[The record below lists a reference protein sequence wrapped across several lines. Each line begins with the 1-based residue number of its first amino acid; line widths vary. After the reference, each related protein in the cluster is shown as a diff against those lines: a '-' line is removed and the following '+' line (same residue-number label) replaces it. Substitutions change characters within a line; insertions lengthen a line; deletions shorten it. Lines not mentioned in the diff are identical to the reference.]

1 MPTQM
6 GVAKYYKHY
15 AFVRV
20 YYLVK
25 AHFISGK
32 DTYDMKVCEN
42 TLEQVII
49 SELQNKGY
57 EYLYGPD
64 IDRDYHEVILKAYFE
79 EAMHKINPGI
89 NGKIVSEAYIAIRS
103 MGYLKLEDWNAAF
116 HKCLLEGVPVEYR
129 LKGEVRTFTVKLIDF
144 ENPEKNNFKVV
155 NQYTVVEYKN
165 KRPDVLVFVN
175 GIPLVLFEL
184 KNITNEDTTIESAY
198 KQVKN
203 YQMDIPTLFY
213 YNAFNVISDGLDTRM
228 GTITSDFSRY
238 MAWKSENGERP
249 GEGSLNYFTVLLNG
263 VFSKA
268 RLLDLVRNF
277 IAFQSKDKTV
287 KIIAGYHQYFAVKK
301 AIQCTKKA
309 LEEQSRKIGVVW
321 HTQGSG
327 KSLSMVFYTGC
338 IVSNPKF
345 NNPTIVVLTDRN
357 DLDNQLFATFSSCS
371 KLLLRQTPKQA
382 QSREHLKEL
391 LRVKAGGIIFT
402 TIQKF
407 EESGE
412 VLSERSNII
421 FMADEAHRS
430 QYGLE
435 GKVDKDTGQWKYG
448 MAKYIRDS
456 LPNAAFIGF
465 TGTPIEFDDRS
476 TVEVFGDYI
485 DVYDMTQ
492 AVEDGATVPIY
503 YENRAAKIKLNE
515 ELLRKIDAEYEKLA
529 DEATETAIEKS
540 KADLSTIEAIVGAKE
555 RLSLLADDIIAHYE
569 DRQYVLTG
577 KAMIVCMSRRIAI
590 NLYRIILEKRPEWRN
605 KIKVVLTS
613 SNQDDED
620 WHDIIGNK
628 AYREGLRVEFQNDES
643 EFKIAV
649 VVDMWL
655 TGFDVPSMATMYVD
669 KPMKGHNLMQAIAR
683 ANRVYKDKEAGLIV
697 DYIGMAAELKSA
709 LKQYT
714 KRDQDKIPDLSQAVS
729 MALTKLE
736 IMRDMFY
743 GFDYE
748 PFFSRDDSARLAVIA
763 NGVDF
768 ALEMDD
774 DEQKDFIREATAL
787 SQAETLCRSM
797 LDVKIK
803 QEIEFFKCVKAG
815 VCKTAGRIGITT
827 NEINSRIMKLLE
839 QAIEQDGVY
848 NIFAEAG
855 KKNPEISILSE
866 EYMDKIRR
874 MKHKNIA
881 AEMLRKLLED
891 NIRVFAKT
899 GVVKSQLFSE
909 KMQKVLKM
917 YNNRLITNAEVI
929 EELLNLSKEMTEAY
943 NAGEEKG
950 LSVEELAFYDA
961 LVADPEVLRKM
972 QDDVLV
978 EMAHELTDLI
988 RRSRTVDWD
997 KKESARAYMRTQV
1010 KHLLRKYKYPPEK
1023 AKGAVDT
1030 VIKQA
1035 ELMSSNIR
1043 PKATMYE
1050 FHPEEEML
1058 MVAEEPAPY
1067 NVD

>member
-1 MPTQM
+1 MP
-6 GVAKYYKHY
+6 
-15 AFVRV
+15 
-20 YYLVK
+20 
-25 AHFISGK
+25 IN
-32 DTYDMKVCEN
+32 EN

-49 SELQNKGY
+49 TELRKNGY
-57 EYLYGPD
+57 EYFYGPD
-64 IDRDYHEVILKAYFE
+64 INRDYHEVILRDSFEADMFEINQGIKADMVE
-79 EAMHKINPGI
+79 ETYKSIKNLGL
-89 NGKIVSEAYIAIRS
+89 
-103 MGYLKLEDWNAAF
+103 LKLEDMNAAF
-116 HKCLLEGVPVEYR
+116 HKYLIEGVPVNYR
-129 LKGEVRTFTVKLIDF
+129 VNGELRTYTVKLIDF
-144 ENPEKNNFKVV
+144 TDPERNEFHVV
-155 NQYTVVEYKN
+155 NQYTVIEYKN

-184 KNITNEDTTIESAY
+184 KNITNEETTIENAY

-203 YQMDIPTLFY
+203 YQMDIPSLFY

-228 GTITSDFSRY
+228 GTITSDFTRY
-238 MAWKSENGERP
+238 MMWKSENGEKP
-249 GEGSLNYFTVLLNG
+249 EEGGLNYFSVLLNG
-263 VFSKA
+263 VFPKA
-268 RLLDLVRNF
+268 RLLDLIRNF
-277 IAFQSKDKTV
+277 IVFQNSKGRTI
-287 KIIAGYHQYFAVKK
+287 KIIAGYHQYFAVRK
-301 AIQCTKKA
+301 AVERTRNA
-309 LEEQSRKIGVVW
+309 LEEHSRKVGVVW

-338 IVSNPKF
+338 IVSNPEF

-357 DLDNQLFATFSSCS
+357 DLDNQLFDTFCSSS
-371 KLLLRQTPKQA
+371 KLLLRQTSKQA
-382 QSREHLKEL
+382 RSREHLKEL

-407 EESGE
+407 EESSE

-430 QYGLE
+430 QYGLD
-435 GKVDKDTGQWKYG
+435 GKLDRETGEWKYG
-448 MAKYIRDS
+448 MAKYMRDS
-456 LPNAAFIGF
+456 LPNATFIGF
-465 TGTPIEFDDRS
+465 TGTPIDFDDRS
-476 TVEVFGDYI
+476 TVEVFGEYI
-485 DVYDMTQ
+485 DIYDMTQ

-503 YENRAAKIKLNE
+503 YENRTAKIKLNE
-515 ELLRKIDAEYEKLA
+515 ELLKKIDAEYEKMA
-529 DEATETAIEKS
+529 GEASETAIEKS
-540 KADLSTIEAIVGAKE
+540 KSDLSTIEAIIGSKE
-555 RLSLLADDIIAHYE
+555 RLSLLADDMIAHYE

-590 NLYRIILEKRPEWRN
+590 NLYRIILEKRPEW
-605 KIKVVLTS
+605 KQKVKVVLTS

-628 AYREGLRVEFQNDES
+628 AYRDGLMLEFKDNAS
-643 EFKIAV
+643 EFKIAI

-655 TGFDVPSMATMYVD
+655 TGFDVPSMATMYID

-683 ANRVYKDKEAGLIV
+683 VNRVYRDKEAGLIV

-709 LKQYT
+709 LSQYT
-714 KRDQDKIPDLSQAVS
+714 KRDQDKIPDLGQALS
-729 MALTKLE
+729 IAIEKLE

-743 GFDYE
+743 GFDYSD
-748 PFFSRDDSARLAVIA
+748 FFGQDDSVRLVTIA
-763 NGVDF
+763 NGVNF
-768 ALEMDD
+768 ALGMEE
-774 DEQKDFIREATAL
+774 DEQKSFIREATAL

-797 LDVKIK
+797 LDARIK

-815 VCKTAGRIGITT
+815 ICKTAGRMGITT
-827 NEINSRIMKLLE
+827 NEINARIMKLLE

-866 EYMDKIRR
+866 EYMEKIRR

-891 NIRVFAKT
+891 NIRVFART
-899 GVVKSQLFSE
+899 GVVKSLLFSE
-909 KMQKVLKM
+909 KMQKLLKM
-917 YNNRLITNAEVI
+917 YNNRLITSAEVI

-943 NAGEEKG
+943 KAGDEKG

-972 QDDVLV
+972 QDKVLI
-978 EMAHELTDLI
+978 EMAQELTELI

-1023 AKGAVDT
+1023 AKGAVDI

-1035 ELMSSNIR
+1035 ELMSGNIKPR
-1043 PKATMYE
+1043 ATVYDFQPRTE
-1050 FHPEEEML
+1050 L
-1058 MVAEEPAPY
+1058 SMVAEDSVPY
-1067 NVD
+1067 GEKPKT

>member
-1 MPTQM
+1 MP
-6 GVAKYYKHY
+6 
-15 AFVRV
+15 
-20 YYLVK
+20 
-25 AHFISGK
+25 INES
-32 DTYDMKVCEN
+32 

-49 SELQNKGY
+49 AELQKNGY
-57 EYLYGPD
+57 EYFYGPD
-64 IDRDYHEVILKAYFE
+64 ISRDYHEVILRDYFE
-79 EAMHKINPGI
+79 SAMFQINQGI
-89 NGKIVSEAYIAIRS
+89 NEDMVEEAYKSIKNL
-103 MGYLKLEDWNAAF
+103 GLLKLEDMNAAF
-116 HKCLLEGVPVEYR
+116 HKYLIEGVPVNYR
-129 LKGEVRTFTVKLIDF
+129 MHGELRTYTVRLIDF
-144 ENPEKNNFKVV
+144 VNPEKNEFHVV
-155 NQYTVVEYKN
+155 NQYTVIEYKN

-184 KNITNEDTTIESAY
+184 KNITNEDATIENAY

-203 YQMDIPTLFY
+203 YQMDIPSLFY

-228 GTITSDFSRY
+228 GTITSDFTRY
-238 MAWKSENGERP
+238 MVWKSENGEKP
-249 GEGSLNYFTVLLNG
+249 EEGGLNYFSVLLNG
-263 VFSKA
+263 VFPKV
-268 RLLDLVRNF
+268 RLLDLIRNF
-277 IAFQSKDKTV
+277 IVFQNSKGKTT
-287 KIIAGYHQYFAVKK
+287 KIIAGYHQYFAVRK
-301 AIQCTKKA
+301 AVERTRNA
-309 LEEQSRKIGVVW
+309 LNEHSRKVGVVW

-338 IVSNPKF
+338 IVSNPEF

-357 DLDNQLFATFSSCS
+357 DLDNQLFDTFCSSS

-382 QSREHLKEL
+382 KSRENLKEL
-391 LRVKAGGIIFT
+391 LKVKAGGIIFT

-407 EESGE
+407 EESSE

-435 GKVDKDTGQWKYG
+435 GKLDRETGEWKYG
-448 MAKYIRDS
+448 MAKYMRDS
-456 LPNAAFIGF
+456 LPNATFIGF
-465 TGTPIEFDDRS
+465 TGTPIDFDDRS
-476 TVEVFGDYI
+476 TVEVFGEYI
-485 DVYDMTQ
+485 DIYDMTQ

-503 YENRAAKIKLNE
+503 YENRTAKIKLNE
-515 ELLRKIDAEYEKLA
+515 ELLKKIDAEYEKMA
-529 DEATETAIEKS
+529 GEASETAIEKS
-540 KADLSTIEAIVGAKE
+540 KSDLSTIEAIIGSKE

-590 NLYRIILEKRPEWRN
+590 NLYRVILEKRPEW
-605 KIKVVLTS
+605 KQKVKVVLTS

-628 AYREGLRVEFQNDES
+628 AYRDGLMLEFKDDTS
-643 EFKIAV
+643 EFKIAI

-655 TGFDVPSMATMYVD
+655 TGFDVPSMATMYID

-683 ANRVYKDKEAGLIV
+683 VNRVYKDKEAGLIV

-709 LKQYT
+709 LSQYT
-714 KRDQDKIPDLSQAVS
+714 KRDQDKIPDLGQALS
-729 MALTKLE
+729 IALEKLE

-743 GFDYE
+743 GFDYSD
-748 PFFSRDDSARLAVIA
+748 FFGQDDSVRLAVIA
-763 NGVDF
+763 DGVNF
-768 ALEMDD
+768 ALGMDVD
-774 DEQKDFIREATAL
+774 EEQKSFIREATAL

-797 LDVKIK
+797 LDTRLK

-815 VCKTAGRIGITT
+815 ICKTAGRMGITT
-827 NEINSRIMKLLE
+827 NEINARIMKLLE

-866 EYMDKIRR
+866 EYMEKIRR

-891 NIRVFAKT
+891 NIRVFART

-909 KMQKVLKM
+909 KMQKLLKM
-917 YNNRLITNAEVI
+917 YNNRLITSAEVI

-943 NAGEEKG
+943 KAGDVKG
-950 LSVEELAFYDA
+950 LTTEELAFYDA

-972 QDDVLV
+972 QDKVLI
-978 EMAHELTDLI
+978 EMAQELTELI

-1023 AKGAVDT
+1023 ARGAVDI

-1035 ELMSSNIR
+1035 ELMSSNIKPR
-1043 PKATMYE
+1043 ATVYDFQPEMELSMVTEESVSYGEKPKQ
-1050 FHPEEEML
+1050 
-1058 MVAEEPAPY
+1058 
-1067 NVD
+1067 

>member
-1 MPTQM
+1 MP
-6 GVAKYYKHY
+6 
-15 AFVRV
+15 
-20 YYLVK
+20 
-25 AHFISGK
+25 IN
-32 DTYDMKVCEN
+32 EN
-42 TLEQVII
+42 TLEQAVIVQ
-49 SELQNKGY
+49 LQENGY
-57 EYLYGPD
+57 EYFYGSD
-64 IDRDYHEVILKAYFE
+64 IDRDYHEVILKDHFKTAIY
-79 EAMHKINPGI
+79 KINP
-89 NGKIVSEAYIAIRS
+89 KITVDIIEEAYKTIRNL
-103 MGYLKLEDWNAAF
+103 GLLKLEDMNAVF
-116 HKCLLEGVPVEYR
+116 HKYLIEGVPVNYR
-129 LKGEVRTFTVKLIDF
+129 VNGELRTYTVKLIDF
-144 ENPEKNNFKVV
+144 TDPGRNEFHVV
-155 NQYTVVEYKN
+155 NQYTVIEYKN
-165 KRPDVLVFVN
+165 KRPDVLAFVN

-184 KNITNEDTTIESAY
+184 KNITNEEATIENAY

-203 YQMDIPTLFY
+203 YQMDIPSLFY
-213 YNAFNVISDGLDTRM
+213 YNAFNVISDGLDTRI
-228 GTITSDFSRY
+228 GTITSDFTRY
-238 MAWKSENGERP
+238 MVWKSENGEKP
-249 GEGSLNYFTVLLNG
+249 AEGELNYFSVLLNG
-263 VFSKA
+263 VFPKA
-268 RLLDLVRNF
+268 RLLDLIRNF
-277 IAFQSKDKTV
+277 IVFQNSKGRTI
-287 KIIAGYHQYFAVKK
+287 KIIAGYHQYFAVRK
-301 AIQCTKKA
+301 AVERTRNA
-309 LEEQSRKIGVVW
+309 LEEHSRKVGVVW

-327 KSLSMVFYTGC
+327 KSLSMVFYAGC
-338 IVSNPKF
+338 IVSNPEF

-357 DLDNQLFATFSSCS
+357 DLDNQLFDTFCSSS

-382 QSREHLKEL
+382 RSREHLKEL

-407 EESGE
+407 EESSE

-430 QYGLE
+430 QYGLD
-435 GKVDKDTGQWKYG
+435 GKLDRETGEWKYG
-448 MAKYIRDS
+448 MAKYMRDS
-456 LPNAAFIGF
+456 LPNATFIGF
-465 TGTPIEFDDRS
+465 TGTPIDFDDRS
-476 TVEVFGDYI
+476 TVEVFGEYI
-485 DVYDMTQ
+485 DIYDMTQ

-503 YENRAAKIKLNE
+503 YENRTAKIKLNE
-515 ELLRKIDAEYEKLA
+515 ELLKKIDAEYEKMA
-529 DEATETAIEKS
+529 GEASETAIEKS
-540 KADLSTIEAIVGAKE
+540 KSDLSTIEAIIGSKE
-555 RLSLLADDIIAHYE
+555 RLSLLADDMIAHYE

-590 NLYRIILEKRPEWRN
+590 NLYRIILEKRPEW
-605 KIKVVLTS
+605 KQKVKVVLTS

-628 AYREGLRVEFQNDES
+628 AYRDGLMLEFKDDTS
-643 EFKIAV
+643 EFKIAI

-655 TGFDVPSMATMYVD
+655 TGFDVPSMATMYID

-683 ANRVYKDKEAGLIV
+683 VNRVYRDKEAGLIV

-709 LKQYT
+709 LSQYT
-714 KRDQDKIPDLSQAVS
+714 KRDQDKIPDLGQALS
-729 MALTKLE
+729 IAIEKLE

-743 GFDYE
+743 GFDYSE
-748 PFFSRDDSARLAVIA
+748 FFGVNDSVRLAVIA
-763 NGVDF
+763 NGVNF
-768 ALEMDD
+768 ALGMEG
-774 DEQKDFIREATAL
+774 DEQKSFIREATAL

-797 LDVKIK
+797 LDARIK

-815 VCKTAGRIGITT
+815 ICKTAGRMGITT
-827 NEINSRIMKLLE
+827 NEINARIMKLLE

-866 EYMDKIRR
+866 EYMEKIRR

-891 NIRVFAKT
+891 NVRVFART

-909 KMQKVLKM
+909 KMQKLLKM
-917 YNNRLITNAEVI
+917 YNNRLITSAEVI

-943 NAGEEKG
+943 KAGDEKG

-972 QDDVLV
+972 QDKVLI
-978 EMAHELTDLI
+978 EMAQELTELI

-1023 AKGAVDT
+1023 AKGAVDI

-1035 ELMSSNIR
+1035 ELMSGNIKPR
-1043 PKATMYE
+1043 AAVCDFQPGME
-1050 FHPEEEML
+1050 L
-1058 MVAEEPAPY
+1058 SMVAEESMSY
-1067 NVD
+1067 GVREEGV

>member
-1 MPTQM
+1 MP
-6 GVAKYYKHY
+6 
-15 AFVRV
+15 
-20 YYLVK
+20 
-25 AHFISGK
+25 IN
-32 DTYDMKVCEN
+32 EN

-49 SELQNKGY
+49 TELRKNGY
-57 EYLYGPD
+57 EYFYGPD
-64 IDRDYHEVILKAYFE
+64 INRDYHEVILRDSFEAAMFKINQGIKTDMVE
-79 EAMHKINPGI
+79 EAYKSIKNLGL
-89 NGKIVSEAYIAIRS
+89 
-103 MGYLKLEDWNAAF
+103 LKLEDMNAAF
-116 HKCLLEGVPVEYR
+116 HKYLIEGVPVNYR
-129 LKGEVRTFTVKLIDF
+129 VSGELRTYTVKLIDF
-144 ENPEKNNFKVV
+144 AEPERNEFYVV
-155 NQYTVVEYKN
+155 NQYTVIEYKN
-165 KRPDVLVFVN
+165 KRPDVLVVVN

-184 KNITNEDTTIESAY
+184 KNITNEEITIENAY

-203 YQMDIPTLFY
+203 YQMDIPSLFY

-228 GTITSDFSRY
+228 GTITSDFTRY
-238 MAWKSENGERP
+238 MVWKSENGEKP
-249 GEGSLNYFTVLLNG
+249 EEGGLNYFSVLLNG
-263 VFSKA
+263 VFPKA
-268 RLLDLVRNF
+268 RLLDLIRNF
-277 IAFQSKDKTV
+277 IVFQNSKGRTI
-287 KIIAGYHQYFAVKK
+287 KIIAGYHQYFAVRK
-301 AIQCTKKA
+301 AVERTRNA
-309 LEEQSRKIGVVW
+309 LEEHSRKVGVVW

-338 IVSNPKF
+338 IVSNPEF

-357 DLDNQLFATFSSCS
+357 DLDNQLFDTFCSSS

-382 QSREHLKEL
+382 RSREHLKEL

-407 EESGE
+407 EESSE

-430 QYGLE
+430 QYGLD
-435 GKVDKDTGQWKYG
+435 GKLDRETGEWKYG
-448 MAKYIRDS
+448 MAKYMRDS
-456 LPNAAFIGF
+456 LPNATFIGF
-465 TGTPIEFDDRS
+465 TGTPIDFDDRS
-476 TVEVFGDYI
+476 TVEVFGEYI
-485 DVYDMTQ
+485 DIYDMTQ

-503 YENRAAKIKLNE
+503 YENRTAKIKLNE
-515 ELLRKIDAEYEKLA
+515 ELLKKIDAEYEKMA
-529 DEATETAIEKS
+529 GEASETAIEKS
-540 KADLSTIEAIVGAKE
+540 KSDLSTIEAIIGSKE
-555 RLSLLADDIIAHYE
+555 RLSLLADDMIAHYE

-590 NLYRIILEKRPEWRN
+590 NLYRIILEKRPEW
-605 KIKVVLTS
+605 KQKVKVVLTS

-628 AYREGLRVEFQNDES
+628 AYRDGLMLEFKDDTS
-643 EFKIAV
+643 EFKIAI

-655 TGFDVPSMATMYVD
+655 TGFDVPSMATMYID

-683 ANRVYKDKEAGLIV
+683 VNRVYRDKEAGLIV

-709 LKQYT
+709 LSQYT
-714 KRDQDKIPDLSQAVS
+714 KRDQDKIPDLGQALS
-729 MALTKLE
+729 IAIEKLE

-743 GFDYE
+743 GFDYSD
-748 PFFSRDDSARLAVIA
+748 FFGVDDSVRLAVIA
-763 NGVDF
+763 NGVNF
-768 ALEMDD
+768 SLGMEE
-774 DEQKDFIREATAL
+774 DEQKSFIREATAL

-797 LDVKIK
+797 LDARIK

-815 VCKTAGRIGITT
+815 ICKTAGRMGITT
-827 NEINSRIMKLLE
+827 NEINARIMKLLE

-866 EYMDKIRR
+866 EYMEKIRR

-909 KMQKVLKM
+909 KMQKLLKM
-917 YNNRLITNAEVI
+917 YNNRLITSAEVI

-943 NAGEEKG
+943 KAGDEKG

-961 LVADPEVLRKM
+961 LVSDPEVLRKM
-972 QDDVLV
+972 QDKVLI
-978 EMAHELTDLI
+978 EMAQELTELI

-1023 AKGAVDT
+1023 ARGAVDI

-1035 ELMSSNIR
+1035 ELMSSNIKPR
-1043 PKATMYE
+1043 ATVYE
-1050 FHPEEEML
+1050 FQTGTGL
-1058 MVAEEPAPY
+1058 SMVAEESVPY
-1067 NVD
+1067 GEKPK

>member
-1 MPTQM
+1 MP
-6 GVAKYYKHY
+6 
-15 AFVRV
+15 
-20 YYLVK
+20 
-25 AHFISGK
+25 IN
-32 DTYDMKVCEN
+32 EN
-42 TLEQVII
+42 TLEQAVIVQ
-49 SELQNKGY
+49 LQEKGY
-57 EYLYGPD
+57 EYFYGPD
-64 IDRDYHEVILKAYFE
+64 IDRDFHEVILKDYFE
-79 EAMHKINPGI
+79 TAMYKINP
-89 NGKIVSEAYIAIRS
+89 KITVDIVGETYKTIRNL
-103 MGYLKLEDWNAAF
+103 GLLKLEDMNAVF
-116 HKCLLEGVPVEYR
+116 HKYLIEGVPVNYR
-129 LKGEVRTFTVKLIDF
+129 VNGELRTYTVKLIDF
-144 ENPEKNNFKVV
+144 TDPGRNEFHVV
-155 NQYTVVEYKN
+155 NQYTVIEYKN
-165 KRPDVLVFVN
+165 KRPDVLAFVN

-184 KNITNEDTTIESAY
+184 KNITNEETTIENAY

-203 YQMDIPTLFY
+203 YQMDIPSLFY

-228 GTITSDFSRY
+228 GTITSDFTRY
-238 MAWKSENGERP
+238 MVWKSENGEKP
-249 GEGSLNYFTVLLNG
+249 EEGGLNYFSVLLNG
-263 VFSKA
+263 VFPKA
-268 RLLDLVRNF
+268 RLLDLIRNF
-277 IAFQSKDKTV
+277 IVFQNSKGRTI
-287 KIIAGYHQYFAVKK
+287 KIIAGYHQYFAVRK
-301 AIQCTKKA
+301 AVERTRNA
-309 LEEQSRKIGVVW
+309 LEEHSRKVGVVW

-338 IVSNPKF
+338 IVSNPEF

-357 DLDNQLFATFSSCS
+357 DLDNQLFDTFCSSS

-382 QSREHLKEL
+382 RSREHLKEL
-391 LRVKAGGIIFT
+391 LRIKAGGIIFT

-407 EESGE
+407 EESSE

-430 QYGLE
+430 QYGLD
-435 GKVDKDTGQWKYG
+435 GKLDRETGEWKYG
-448 MAKYIRDS
+448 MAKYMRDS
-456 LPNAAFIGF
+456 LPNATFIGF
-465 TGTPIEFDDRS
+465 TGTPIDFDDRS
-476 TVEVFGDYI
+476 TVEVFGEYI
-485 DVYDMTQ
+485 DIYDMTQ

-503 YENRAAKIKLNE
+503 YENRTAKIKLNE
-515 ELLRKIDAEYEKLA
+515 ELLKKIDAEYEKMVG
-529 DEATETAIEKS
+529 EASETAIEKS
-540 KADLSTIEAIVGAKE
+540 KSDLSTIEAIIGSKE
-555 RLSLLADDIIAHYE
+555 RLSLLADDMIAHYE

-590 NLYRIILEKRPEWRN
+590 NLYRIILEKRPEW
-605 KIKVVLTS
+605 KQKVKVVLTS

-628 AYREGLRVEFQNDES
+628 AYRDGLMLEFKDNAS
-643 EFKIAV
+643 EFKIAI

-655 TGFDVPSMATMYVD
+655 TGFDVPSMATMYID

-683 ANRVYKDKEAGLIV
+683 VNRVYQDKEAGLIV

-709 LKQYT
+709 LSQYT
-714 KRDQDKIPDLSQAVS
+714 KRDQDKIPDLGQALS
-729 MALTKLE
+729 IAIEKLE

-743 GFDYE
+743 GFDYSD
-748 PFFSRDDSARLAVIA
+748 FFGQDDSVRLVTIA
-763 NGVDF
+763 NGVNF
-768 ALEMDD
+768 ALGMEE
-774 DEQKDFIREATAL
+774 DEQKSFIRESTAL

-797 LDVKIK
+797 LDFRIK

-815 VCKTAGRIGITT
+815 ICKTAGRMGITT
-827 NEINSRIMKLLE
+827 NEINARIMKLLE

-866 EYMDKIRR
+866 EYMEKIRR

-891 NIRVFAKT
+891 NIRVFART

-909 KMQKVLKM
+909 KMQKLLKM
-917 YNNRLITNAEVI
+917 YNNRLITSAEVI
-929 EELLNLSKEMTEAY
+929 EELLNLSKEMAEAY
-943 NAGEEKG
+943 KAGDEKG

-972 QDDVLV
+972 QDKVLI
-978 EMAHELTDLI
+978 EMAQELTELI

-1023 AKGAVDT
+1023 AKGAVDI

-1035 ELMSSNIR
+1035 ELMSGNIKPR
-1043 PKATMYE
+1043 ATVYDFQPRTE
-1050 FHPEEEML
+1050 L
-1058 MVAEEPAPY
+1058 SMVAEDSVPY
-1067 NVD
+1067 GEKPKT

>member
-1 MPTQM
+1 MP
-6 GVAKYYKHY
+6 
-15 AFVRV
+15 
-20 YYLVK
+20 
-25 AHFISGK
+25 IN
-32 DTYDMKVCEN
+32 EN

-49 SELQNKGY
+49 SELRKNGY
-57 EYLYGPD
+57 EYFYGPD
-64 IDRDYHEVILKAYFE
+64 INRDYHEVILGDSFEAAMFKINQGIKADMVE
-79 EAMHKINPGI
+79 EAYKSIKNLGL
-89 NGKIVSEAYIAIRS
+89 
-103 MGYLKLEDWNAAF
+103 LKLEDMNAAF
-116 HKCLLEGVPVEYR
+116 HKYLIEGVPVNYR
-129 LKGEVRTFTVKLIDF
+129 VNGELRTYTVKLIDF
-144 ENPEKNNFKVV
+144 TDPEKNEFHVV
-155 NQYTVVEYKN
+155 NQYTVIEYKN

-184 KNITNEDTTIESAY
+184 KNITNEETTIENAY

-203 YQMDIPTLFY
+203 YQMDIPSLFY

-228 GTITSDFSRY
+228 GTITSDFTRY
-238 MAWKSENGERP
+238 MVWKSENGEKP
-249 GEGSLNYFTVLLNG
+249 EEGGLNYFSVLLNG
-263 VFSKA
+263 VFPKA
-268 RLLDLVRNF
+268 RLLDLIRNF
-277 IAFQSKDKTV
+277 IVFQNSKGRTI
-287 KIIAGYHQYFAVKK
+287 KIIAGYHQYFAVRK
-301 AIQCTKKA
+301 AVERTRNA
-309 LEEQSRKIGVVW
+309 LEEHSRKVGVVW

-338 IVSNPKF
+338 IVSNPEF

-357 DLDNQLFATFSSCS
+357 DLDNQLFDTFCSSS

-382 QSREHLKEL
+382 RSREHLKEL
-391 LRVKAGGIIFT
+391 LRIKAGGIIFT

-407 EESGE
+407 EESSE

-430 QYGLE
+430 QYGLD
-435 GKVDKDTGQWKYG
+435 GKLDRETGEWKYG
-448 MAKYIRDS
+448 MAKYMRDS
-456 LPNAAFIGF
+456 LPNATFIGF
-465 TGTPIEFDDRS
+465 TGTPIDFDDRS
-476 TVEVFGDYI
+476 TVEVFGEYI
-485 DVYDMTQ
+485 DIYDMTQ

-503 YENRAAKIKLNE
+503 YENRTAKIKLNE
-515 ELLRKIDAEYEKLA
+515 ELLKKIDAEYEKMVG
-529 DEATETAIEKS
+529 EASETAIEKS
-540 KADLSTIEAIVGAKE
+540 KSDLSTIEAIIGSKE
-555 RLSLLADDIIAHYE
+555 RLSLLADDMIAHYE

-590 NLYRIILEKRPEWRN
+590 NLYRIILEKRPEW
-605 KIKVVLTS
+605 KQKVKVVLTS

-628 AYREGLRVEFQNDES
+628 AYRDGLMLEFKDNAS
-643 EFKIAV
+643 EFKIAI

-655 TGFDVPSMATMYVD
+655 TGFDVPSMATMYID

-683 ANRVYKDKEAGLIV
+683 VNRVYQDKEAGLIV

-709 LKQYT
+709 LSQYT
-714 KRDQDKIPDLSQAVS
+714 KRDQDKIPDLGQALS
-729 MALTKLE
+729 IAIEKLE

-743 GFDYE
+743 GFDYSD
-748 PFFSRDDSARLAVIA
+748 FFGQDDSVRLVTIA
-763 NGVDF
+763 NGVNF
-768 ALEMDD
+768 ALGMEE
-774 DEQKDFIREATAL
+774 DEQKSFIRESTAL

-797 LDVKIK
+797 LDFRIK

-815 VCKTAGRIGITT
+815 ICKTAGRMGITT
-827 NEINSRIMKLLE
+827 NEINARIMKLLE

-866 EYMDKIRR
+866 EYMEKIRR

-891 NIRVFAKT
+891 NIRVFART

-909 KMQKVLKM
+909 KMQKLLKM
-917 YNNRLITNAEVI
+917 YNNRLITSAEVI
-929 EELLNLSKEMTEAY
+929 EELLNLSKEMAEAY
-943 NAGEEKG
+943 KAGDEKG

-972 QDDVLV
+972 QDKVLI
-978 EMAHELTDLI
+978 EMAQELTELI

-1023 AKGAVDT
+1023 AKGAVDI

-1035 ELMSSNIR
+1035 ELMSGNIKPR
-1043 PKATMYE
+1043 ATVYDFQPRTE
-1050 FHPEEEML
+1050 L
-1058 MVAEEPAPY
+1058 SMVAEDSVPY
-1067 NVD
+1067 GEKPKT

>member
-1 MPTQM
+1 MP
-6 GVAKYYKHY
+6 
-15 AFVRV
+15 
-20 YYLVK
+20 
-25 AHFISGK
+25 IN
-32 DTYDMKVCEN
+32 EN

-49 SELQNKGY
+49 TELRKNGY
-57 EYLYGPD
+57 EYFYGPD
-64 IDRDYHEVILKAYFE
+64 INRDYHEVILRDSFEAAMFKINQGIKTDMVE
-79 EAMHKINPGI
+79 EAYKSIKNLGL
-89 NGKIVSEAYIAIRS
+89 
-103 MGYLKLEDWNAAF
+103 LKLEDMNAAF
-116 HKCLLEGVPVEYR
+116 HKYLIEGVPVNYR
-129 LKGEVRTFTVKLIDF
+129 VSGELRTYTVKLIDF
-144 ENPEKNNFKVV
+144 AEPERNEFYVV
-155 NQYTVVEYKN
+155 NQYTVIEYKN

-184 KNITNEDTTIESAY
+184 KNITNEEITIENSY

-203 YQMDIPTLFY
+203 YQMDIPSLFY

-228 GTITSDFSRY
+228 GTITSDFTRY
-238 MAWKSENGERP
+238 MVWKSENGEKP
-249 GEGSLNYFTVLLNG
+249 EEGGLNYFSVLLNG
-263 VFSKA
+263 VFPKA
-268 RLLDLVRNF
+268 RLLDLIRNF
-277 IAFQSKDKTV
+277 IVFQNSKGRTI
-287 KIIAGYHQYFAVKK
+287 KIIAGYHQYFAVRK
-301 AIQCTKKA
+301 AVERTRNA
-309 LEEQSRKIGVVW
+309 LEEHSRKVGVVW

-338 IVSNPKF
+338 IVSNPEF

-357 DLDNQLFATFSSCS
+357 DLDNQLFDTFCSSS

-382 QSREHLKEL
+382 RSREHLKEL

-407 EESGE
+407 EESSE

-430 QYGLE
+430 QYGLD
-435 GKVDKDTGQWKYG
+435 GKLDRETGEWKYG
-448 MAKYIRDS
+448 MAKYMRDS
-456 LPNAAFIGF
+456 LPNATFIGF
-465 TGTPIEFDDRS
+465 TGTPIDFDDRS
-476 TVEVFGDYI
+476 TVEVFGEYI
-485 DVYDMTQ
+485 DIYDMTQ

-503 YENRAAKIKLNE
+503 YENRTAKIKLNE
-515 ELLRKIDAEYEKLA
+515 ELLKKIDAEYEKMA
-529 DEATETAIEKS
+529 GEASETAIEKS
-540 KADLSTIEAIVGAKE
+540 KSDLSTIEAIIGSKE
-555 RLSLLADDIIAHYE
+555 RLSLLADDMIAHYE

-590 NLYRIILEKRPEWRN
+590 NLYRIILEKRPEW
-605 KIKVVLTS
+605 KQKVKVVLTS

-628 AYREGLRVEFQNDES
+628 AYRDGLMLEFKDDTS
-643 EFKIAV
+643 EFKIAI

-655 TGFDVPSMATMYVD
+655 TGFDVPSMATMYID

-683 ANRVYKDKEAGLIV
+683 VNRVYRDKEAGLIV

-709 LKQYT
+709 LSQYT
-714 KRDQDKIPDLSQAVS
+714 KRDQDKIPDLGQALS
-729 MALTKLE
+729 IAIEKLE

-743 GFDYE
+743 GFDYSD
-748 PFFSRDDSARLAVIA
+748 FFGVDDSVRLAVIA
-763 NGVDF
+763 NGVNF
-768 ALEMDD
+768 SLGMEE
-774 DEQKDFIREATAL
+774 DEQKSFIREATAL

-797 LDVKIK
+797 LDARIK

-815 VCKTAGRIGITT
+815 ICKTAGRMGITT
-827 NEINSRIMKLLE
+827 NEINARIMKLLE

-866 EYMDKIRR
+866 EYMEKIRR

-909 KMQKVLKM
+909 KMQKLLKM
-917 YNNRLITNAEVI
+917 YNNRLITSAEVI

-943 NAGEEKG
+943 KAGDEKG

-961 LVADPEVLRKM
+961 LVSDPEVLRKM
-972 QDDVLV
+972 HDKVLI
-978 EMAHELTDLI
+978 EMAQELTELI

-1023 AKGAVDT
+1023 AKGAVDI

-1035 ELMSSNIR
+1035 ELMSGNIKPR
-1043 PKATMYE
+1043 ATVYDFQPRTE
-1050 FHPEEEML
+1050 L
-1058 MVAEEPAPY
+1058 SMVAEESVPY
-1067 NVD
+1067 GEPKT

>member
-1 MPTQM
+1 MP
-6 GVAKYYKHY
+6 
-15 AFVRV
+15 
-20 YYLVK
+20 
-25 AHFISGK
+25 IN
-32 DTYDMKVCEN
+32 EN

-49 SELQNKGY
+49 TELRKNGY
-57 EYLYGPD
+57 EYFYGPD
-64 IDRDYHEVILKAYFE
+64 INRDYHEVILRDSFEAAMFKINQGIKTDMVE
-79 EAMHKINPGI
+79 EAYKSIKNLGL
-89 NGKIVSEAYIAIRS
+89 
-103 MGYLKLEDWNAAF
+103 LKLEDMNAAF
-116 HKCLLEGVPVEYR
+116 HKYLIEGVPVNYR
-129 LKGEVRTFTVKLIDF
+129 VSGELRTYTVKLIDF
-144 ENPEKNNFKVV
+144 AEPERNEFYVV
-155 NQYTVVEYKN
+155 NQYTVIEYKN

-184 KNITNEDTTIESAY
+184 KNITNEETTIENAY

-203 YQMDIPTLFY
+203 YQMDIPSLFY

-228 GTITSDFSRY
+228 GTITSDFTRY
-238 MAWKSENGERP
+238 MVWKSENGEKP
-249 GEGSLNYFTVLLNG
+249 EEGGLNYFSVLLNG
-263 VFSKA
+263 VFPKA
-268 RLLDLVRNF
+268 RLLDLIRNF
-277 IAFQSKDKTV
+277 IVFQNSKGRTI
-287 KIIAGYHQYFAVKK
+287 KIIAGYHQYFAVRK
-301 AIQCTKKA
+301 AVERTRNA
-309 LEEQSRKIGVVW
+309 LEEHSRKVGVVW

-338 IVSNPKF
+338 IVSNPEF

-357 DLDNQLFATFSSCS
+357 DLDNQLFDTFCSSS

-382 QSREHLKEL
+382 RSREHLKEL

-407 EESGE
+407 EESSE

-430 QYGLE
+430 QYGLD
-435 GKVDKDTGQWKYG
+435 GKLDRETGEWKYG
-448 MAKYIRDS
+448 MAKYMRDS
-456 LPNAAFIGF
+456 LPNATFIGF
-465 TGTPIEFDDRS
+465 TGTPIDFDDRS
-476 TVEVFGDYI
+476 TVEVFGEYI
-485 DVYDMTQ
+485 DIYDMTQ

-503 YENRAAKIKLNE
+503 YENRTAKIKLNE
-515 ELLRKIDAEYEKLA
+515 ELLKKIDAEYEKMA
-529 DEATETAIEKS
+529 GEASETAIEKS
-540 KADLSTIEAIVGAKE
+540 KSDLSTIEAIIGSKE
-555 RLSLLADDIIAHYE
+555 RLSLLADDMIAHYE

-590 NLYRIILEKRPEWRN
+590 NLYRIILEKRPEW
-605 KIKVVLTS
+605 KQKVKVVLTS

-628 AYREGLRVEFQNDES
+628 AYRDGLMLEFKDDTS
-643 EFKIAV
+643 EFKIAI

-655 TGFDVPSMATMYVD
+655 TGFDVPSMATMYID

-683 ANRVYKDKEAGLIV
+683 VNRVYRDKEAGLIV

-709 LKQYT
+709 LSQYT
-714 KRDQDKIPDLSQAVS
+714 KRDQDKIPDLGQALS
-729 MALTKLE
+729 IAIEKLE

-743 GFDYE
+743 GFDYSD
-748 PFFSRDDSARLAVIA
+748 FFGVDDSVRLAVIA
-763 NGVDF
+763 NGVNF
-768 ALEMDD
+768 SLGMEE
-774 DEQKDFIREATAL
+774 DEQKSFIREATAL

-797 LDVKIK
+797 LDARIK

-815 VCKTAGRIGITT
+815 ICKTAGRMGITT
-827 NEINSRIMKLLE
+827 NEINARIMKLLE

-866 EYMDKIRR
+866 EYMEKIRR

-909 KMQKVLKM
+909 KMQKLLKM
-917 YNNRLITNAEVI
+917 YNNRLITSAEVI

-943 NAGEEKG
+943 KAGDEKG

-961 LVADPEVLRKM
+961 LVSDPEVLRKM
-972 QDDVLV
+972 HDKVLI
-978 EMAHELTDLI
+978 EMAQELTELI

-1023 AKGAVDT
+1023 ARGAVDI

-1035 ELMSSNIR
+1035 ELMSSNIKPR
-1043 PKATMYE
+1043 ATVYE
-1050 FHPEEEML
+1050 FQTGTGL
-1058 MVAEEPAPY
+1058 SMVAEESVPY
-1067 NVD
+1067 GEKPK